1 MKTKE
6 YILIG
11 LLTAFLPVLLPLSGE
26 GQTISRNKKKTATT
40 STAKK
45 QSGQSSRSSG
55 TATKNLPAPIQQ
67 LISDMVS
74 VKGGTFTMGA
84 TPEQGNDALD
94 EEFPPHRVKVS
105 SFSICKYEV
114 TQAQW
119 KAVMGNNPSHFK
131 GDNLP
136 VEQVSWEDC
145 QTFIRKLNKLT
156 GRKFRLPTEEEW
168 EFAARGGNLSRSSK
182 FSGSNHLSNV
192 AWYKE
197 NSGSKTHS
205 VGSKSPN
212 ELGLYDMC
220 GNVSEWCQNLFYDYK
235 SSYKSEAGSPY
246 RINRGGSWYDTPFFC
261 RLSLRRLGHK
271 AARTHDFG
279 LRLAM

>member
-11 LLTAFLPVLLPLSGE
+11 LLTAFLLVLLPLSGE

-84 TPEQGNDALD
+84 TPEQGSDALD

-105 SFSICKYEV
+105 SFHICKYEV

-119 KAVMGNNPSHFK
+119 RAVMGNNPSDYM
-131 GDNLP
+131 GDDLP
-136 VEQVSWEDC
+136 VNQVSWDDC
-145 QTFIRKLNKLT
+145 QTFIRKLNKMT
-156 GRKFRLPTEEEW
+156 GQKFRLPTEEEW
-168 EFAARGGNLSRSSK
+168 EFAARGGNLSHISK
-182 FSGSNHLSNV
+182 FSGSNNLSNV

-197 NSGSKTHS
+197 NSGGKIHS

-220 GNVSEWCQNLFYDYK
+220 GNVSEWCQNLFYYYN
-235 SSYKSEAGSPY
+235 SSYKSDAGTPY

-261 RLSLRRLGHK
+261 RLSLRHLCHK
-271 AARTHDFG
+271 SVRSNNFG
-279 LRLAM
+279 LRLVL